1 MANKKSVADAG
12 IDFQL
17 FDNGQA
23 VATLTPVDAAG
34 LDTALPEGTS
44 VPVWSSSDAG
54 VVVAA
59 STDGMSAIVTPAT
72 PPVLV
77 QDAILTATATLP
89 DGTVITGTS
98 DKIDVVAGGPTGF
111 KMALA

>member
-1 MANKKSVADAG
+1 MGTKTLTAG

-34 LDTALPEGTS
+34 LDTALPDGTS
-44 VPVWSSSDAG
+44 VPVWVSSDPG
-54 VVVAA
+54 LVVAG
-59 STDGMSAIVTPAT
+59 STDGLSAIVTPAV

-77 QDAILTATATLP
+77 QNATLTVSATLP

-98 DKIDVVAGGPTGF
+98 DPIDIVSGGPTGF
-111 KMALA
+111 KIALK